1 MRLPTVM
8 VECQEPHSPTIAPL
22 VDSVYGAGGG
32 GGGLGG
38 GVGGGG
44 GGVARCGVHSVGGGT
59 GDRTYGG
66 DGGRGGTGSCGDGA
80 GVIGAG
86 GNSNSGNS
94 DGAQTIE
101 SDHSLLAQ
109 MYNGQN
115 LAIEKLVKGIK

>member
-1 MRLPTVM
+1 M
-8 VECQEPHSPTIAPL
+8 VECQEPHSTTIAPL

-44 GGVARCGVHSVGGGT
+44 GVARCGVRSGGGGT
-59 GDRTYGG
+59 GDYNRTDDS
-66 DGGRGGTGSCGDGA
+66 DGGRGGTGSCGDGD

-86 GNSNSGNS
+86 VNSNSGNS